1 MREQFKDFF
10 YFSRGEKN
18 GIIVLLALL
27 VILIAY
33 PYIAETVSDSKPSI
47 NKELKKELELFTQ
60 SLQKTEE
67 PSNNNRLNQYIIERY
82 DSLKLFHFNP
92 NTTSKE
98 NYKKLGLTEK
108 QIKTINNYLSKGGK
122 FYVKDDFRKI
132 YGIRHQQYQ
141 ILKPYILLPDKE
153 YYNYGKKELAINEKV
168 LGADSLFVFDP
179 NDASPKE
186 LKKLGFS
193 DKQATIIKNYLNK
206 GGSFQSKEDLKKI
219 YGISIEQYDKLEP
232 YIFIKSHENEITPK
246 VKKEIVELNSATISQ
261 LTAIKG
267 IGEYSAKA
275 IIRYRERIGGFVHLN
290 QLLEIK
296 SISNDRLNG
305 FKDQLKITPSKIKKI
320 SLNFSEVEDFVAHPY
335 LNYQQATE
343 IVKFRSKNGPYQN
356 IKQLLDNKI
365 LLKGSYGK
373 IKPYLNLN

>member
-1 MREQFKDFF
+1 MSEQFKDFF

-60 SLQKTEE
+60 SLQKTEK

-98 NYKKLGLTEK
+98 SYKKLGLTEK

-122 FYVKDDFRKI
+122 FYVKNDFRKI

-153 YYNYGKKELAINEKV
+153 YYNYRKKELAINEKV

-335 LNYQQATE
+335 LNYQQAIE